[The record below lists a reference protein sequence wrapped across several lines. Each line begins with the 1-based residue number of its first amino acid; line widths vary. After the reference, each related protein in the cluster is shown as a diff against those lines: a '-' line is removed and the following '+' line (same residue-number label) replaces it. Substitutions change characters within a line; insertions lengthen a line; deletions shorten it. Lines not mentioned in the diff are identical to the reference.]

1 MTKNI
6 RRWGWGITITLI
18 FISLLSVRLGVI
30 KKGQPS
36 APSGKTVELT
46 RSPETWMNIYQK
58 DKKIGVASRKIFI
71 HENGF
76 QTQEEVTLQLNTLGF
91 TQVLHLSGQSNLNPD
106 MSLISFD
113 FDIVSSLF
121 RYSARGLMAKDRLIL
136 FTGLP
141 SSRQRSEV
149 RLKNR
154 TFLSGNIYE
163 AAFLAGLE
171 KGASLSLSIFDPST
185 LGVRNIE
192 VTRQPDEIIPVMRK
206 KVLTQKYCADFMGAV
221 HCGWVA
227 RDGDVVKETGILGM
241 SMEKVSAS
249 QAREGLSATG
259 ADFATIASVKSNIKI
274 PAPETLSSIVLKIE
288 GVSSSLLH
296 LHGGRQ
302 QLSQNVLTITKEPSL
317 KSEKEIPEGLTRF
330 LAPSALVQS
339 DHPEILA
346 QSKKIVTTADPPDQK
361 VRKIVEWVYK
371 TVEKKPVLSV
381 PNALEVLRHKVGDC
395 NEHAVLTAALLRAAG
410 IPAQIETGL
419 VYLDGR
425 FYYHAWNT
433 AYIGNWITVDS
444 VFNQVPAD
452 VTHIR
457 LTRGEGGE
465 QLDLLG
471 TMGKIH
477 LEVISWQ

>member
-1 MTKNI
+1 MTKK
-6 RRWGWGITITLI
+6 RRHRLWGITIILI
-18 FISLLSVRLGVI
+18 FISLFSLRLGVL
-30 KKGQPS
+30 KKGQHS
-36 APSGKTVELT
+36 VQSGQKAELT
-46 RSPETWMNIYQK
+46 RPPETWMNIYQK
-58 DKKIGVASRKIFI
+58 DKKIGVVSKKLFI

-76 QTQEEVTLQLNTLGF
+76 QTQEEVTLQLNTLGV
-91 TQVLHLSGQSNLNPD
+91 TQVLHLSGKANLNPD

-136 FTGLP
+136 FAGLP
-141 SSRQRSEV
+141 SSLNRSEI
-149 RLKNR
+149 RLKSLPY
-154 TFLSGNIYE
+154 LSGNIYE
-163 AAFLAGLE
+163 AAFLAGLQ
-171 KGASLSLSIFDPST
+171 KGGSLLLSIFDPST
-185 LGVRNIE
+185 LGVRDIE
-192 VTRQPDEIIPVMRK
+192 VTREPDEIIPVMRK
-206 KVLTQKYCADFMGAV
+206 KVLTQKFCADFMGAI

-249 QAREGLSATG
+249 QARVGLSATG
-259 ADFATIASVKSNIKI
+259 SDFATVASIASSRII
-274 PAPETLSSIVLKIE
+274 PSPQTLTSIVLKID
-288 GVSSSLLH
+288 GVSSPLLL

-302 QLSQNVLTITKEPSL
+302 QLSQNVLTITKEPSF
-317 KSEKEIPEGLTRF
+317 KSEKNIPEELTRF

-339 DHPEILA
+339 DHPEIMA

-361 VRKIVEWVYK
+361 LRKIVEWVYK

-433 AYIGNWITVDS
+433 AYIGDCITVDS
-444 VFNQVPAD
+444 VFNQIPTD

-457 LTRGEGGE
+457 LSRGEGGE